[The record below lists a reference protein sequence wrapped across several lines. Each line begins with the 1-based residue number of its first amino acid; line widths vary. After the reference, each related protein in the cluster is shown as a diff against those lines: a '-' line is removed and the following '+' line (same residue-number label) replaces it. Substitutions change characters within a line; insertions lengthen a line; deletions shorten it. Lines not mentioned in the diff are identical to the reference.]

1 MRKVVVLGIMV
12 REYIIWIK
20 AVSSYNSILFCMEK
34 LEKNCFAR
42 QEGQERK
49 E

>member
-1 MRKVVVLGIMV
+1 MRKVVVLGKMF
-12 REYIIWIK
+12 REYIICIK
-20 AVSSYNSILFCMEK
+20 VVSSYNSVPFCMER